1 MIRISKEEA
10 KELHEQGFKYASE
23 SPNGVIHKTHSHYVS
38 YYLTETDKALDALI
52 LIREKL

>member
-23 SPNGVIHKTHSHYVS
+23 SPNGVIHKTHSHYIS